1 MALTL
6 KTMLYEK
13 ENGVAIATFN
23 RPKVMNAIDS
33 DVIDDLAAVAKEVK
47 SDDEVKSLIIYGGP
61 KVFAAGGDID
71 FMLRVSPV
79 EVENFIASTHAG
91 LDSIVRLD
99 KPVIA
104 AISGLAFG
112 GGLEIAMCCDIRIA
126 SEGTMMG
133 LPECNLG
140 LMAAAGGTQRLAQ
153 MVGISWAK
161 YMIMT
166 GDPID
171 ANTALSLGLITK
183 VVPVDS
189 ILDEAKKIAQKL
201 ATKAPITAKL
211 TKQSLNNAMYSDL
224 QSSLLFDQKVFAFIF
239 ATEDHTEGMKAFM
252 EKRKP
257 VFKGK

>member
-1 MALTL
+1 MDL

-13 ENGVAIATFN
+13 ADGVAVVTFN
-23 RPKVMNAIDS
+23 RPKVMNAIDA
-33 DVIDDLAAVAKEVK
+33 DFILDMTAVIEEVK
-47 SDDEVKSLIIYGGP
+47 NDAEVKAVILYGGP
-61 KVFAAGGDID
+61 KVFAAGGDIEY
-71 FMLRVSPV
+71 MLTVSPV
-79 EVENFIASTHAG
+79 DVEPFIATTHAALDG
-91 LDSIVRLD
+91 LVRLD

-104 AISGLAFG
+104 AIAGLAFG

-126 SEGTMMG
+126 AEGTMLG
-133 LPECNLG
+133 LPESNLG
-140 LMAAAGGTQRLAQ
+140 LFPAAGGTQRLTQ

-171 ANTALSLGLITK
+171 ANTALNLGLITK
-183 VVPVDS
+183 VVPLDA
-189 ILDEAKKIAQKL
+189 ILDEAKKIAKKL

-224 QSSLLFDQKVFAFIF
+224 QSALLFDQKCFAFIF
-239 ATEDHTEGMKAFM
+239 ATEDHTEGLKAFM

-257 VFKGK
+257 VFTGK